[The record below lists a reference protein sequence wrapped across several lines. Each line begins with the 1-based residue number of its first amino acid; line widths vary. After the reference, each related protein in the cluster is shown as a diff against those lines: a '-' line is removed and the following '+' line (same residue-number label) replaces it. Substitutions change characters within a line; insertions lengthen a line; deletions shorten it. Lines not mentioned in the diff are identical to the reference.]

1 MKKSKENTINNMKAS
16 AFGGKWQ
23 ITRFILIL
31 LPIVWI
37 CFPMYD
43 YVKIE
48 SVDAPVETGYISL
61 ITLIQSIF
69 SYVIKKDTSAVSLD
83 VWLTD
88 KVYFCILILIVCI
101 IVFSIASLIIS
112 LFSVGKGAMIRIILF
127 QVICYIVVI
136 GLGYLPLYYSSDPN
150 VGFSSS
156 IGFKMVS
163 LTYLLI
169 IESHRQVD
177 KKLNPTKYKQ
187 STQ

>member
-23 ITRFILIL
+23 ITRFIHIL

-48 SVDAPVETGYISL
+48 SVDAPTESGVVSF
-61 ITLIQSIF
+61 ITLIQSILN
-69 SYVIKKDTSAVSLD
+69 SITKTDTGAVTLD
-83 VWLTD
+83 VWLSD

-101 IVFSIASLIIS
+101 IVFSIAGLIIS
-112 LFSVGKGAMIRIILF
+112 LFSVGKGAMIRNILF
-127 QVICYIVVI
+127 QGICCIVVI
-136 GLGYLPLYYSSDPN
+136 GLGYLPLHYSSDPN

-156 IGFKMVS
+156 IGFRMVS
-163 LTYLLI
+163 STYLLI
-169 IESHRQVD
+169 IELHRQVD
-177 KKLNPTKYKQ
+177 KKLNVTKHEEN
-187 STQ
+187 S

>member
-1 MKKSKENTINNMKAS
+1 MKKSKKNIIDNMKAS
-16 AFGGKWQ
+16 AFGGKLQ

-31 LPIVWI
+31 LPLVLVF
-37 CFPMYD
+37 FPLYD

-61 ITLIQSIF
+61 ITFIQSIF
-69 SYVIKKDTSAVSLD
+69 NYVTKKDTGAVSLD

-88 KVYFCILILIVCI
+88 KVYFYTLILIVCI
-101 IVFSIASLIIS
+101 IVFSLVGLIIS
-112 LFSVGKGAMIRIILF
+112 LFSVGKGAKIRNILF

-156 IGFKMVS
+156 IGYRMVT

-169 IESHRQVD
+169 IELHRQVD
-177 KKLNPTKYKQ
+177 KKLNMTKYEKH
-187 STQ
+187 S